1 MGVAFVI
8 CTNVCVCVPVCP
20 YLCVSVLVGWAVFVC
35 ACCVCI
41 ERQGVGGVYNSVDSI
56 ERGKPR
62 EKGNAASL
70 GRLG

>member
-1 MGVAFVI
+1 MGSEMCI
-8 CTNVCVCVPVCP
+8 RDR
-20 YLCVSVLVGWAVFVC
+20 
-35 ACCVCI
+35 CI

-62 EKGNAASL
+62 EKKNAACL